1 MQGLVHKGMIDE
13 AFRSQCLESL
23 VSATSSTK
31 MGRGQVTEIPVSRE
45 LHIQRANPCSAINFR
60 VADNPPET
68 PQGYLV
74 NLNA

>member
-1 MQGLVHKGMIDE
+1 MILREPGKPESRSFSSSQGG
-13 AFRSQCLESL
+13 FR
-23 VSATSSTK
+23 
-31 MGRGQVTEIPVSRE
+31 QVTDNPVSRE

>member
-1 MQGLVHKGMIDE
+1 M
-13 AFRSQCLESL
+13 RNLEQEF
-23 VSATSSTK
+23 VKATALPHNLFGTNRRGTSVP
-31 MGRGQVTEIPVSRE
+31 GRKLPEIPFSRE